1 MNVHLGTHTGRI
13 TLLSTHHWN
22 SIDPSIRVTYH
33 PKIQKASQT
42 GGFAFF
48 ADFNKTKSQSHIQ
61 RITVHNSKPVAISG
75 VHIFD
80 QIPVSEDDR
89 IKVSLVSPDL
99 TVPGSEEA
107 TLGGFKR
114 IAQSVKVQKGVSA
127 QWHGEHEG
135 EDLSLGKDGKV
146 KWVCELSPQE
156 KLILSLEYEVSAPAG
171 VTLVGI

>member
-1 MNVHLGTHTGRI
+1 LSVHLGAHTGRI
-13 TLLSTHHWN
+13 TLLSTHHRN
-22 SIDPSIRVTYH
+22 SINPSIRVTYH

-80 QIPVSEDDR
+80 QIPVSEDER

-114 IAQSVKVQKGVSA
+114 VAQSVKVPPLGRMEASNGSA
-127 QWHGEHEG
+127 
-135 EDLSLGKDGKV
+135 SFRPRRSS
-146 KWVCELSPQE
+146 LSPSSM
-156 KLILSLEYEVSAPAG
+156 KSLHLLGSVSSAYR
-171 VTLVGI
+171 TCM